1 MPASVLHIYAL
12 HPPPPSLES
21 ASSDLRSPLPL
32 TPAHPFPCSP
42 LPPNPSLDP
51 NLVSSMPRLAMQ
63 ERAQLQLENEAL
75 RHELEYMVEQTRAA
89 ESSML
94 EISSLSHAFASKV
107 EQQSQDIDM
116 LFEEAEQTSEN
127 VVRGNQYLDSA
138 AKHSR
143 DFRIMALTFLIVAS
157 FALLFLDWYYD

>member
-1 MPASVLHIYAL
+1 MG
-12 HPPPPSLES
+12 EE
-21 ASSDLRSPLPL
+21 
-32 TPAHPFPCSP
+32 
-42 LPPNPSLDP
+42 
-51 NLVSSMPRLAMQ
+51 